1 MSELRNTFFIFLLLA
16 FAALPA
22 EALEIG
28 ASVGPVPLVTLEGLQ
43 LTMDNY
49 GERRG
54 TVVVFL
60 SARCAATAEQMDE
73 INKTHERY
81 REDEVLFVG
90 VVSKPDE
97 DAEEIR
103 AFAQNRGSIF
113 PMYRDP
119 EGVVTKQLSA
129 KRSPEFFLLD
139 DTGKLLYH
147 GGLHDES
154 GAASLDLA
162 IQALLKNDPVTVAET
177 PVPGTPLDVA
187 GEKMTI
193 DDPYGSM
200 RYYSSFVFDKI
211 PGVAVHHC
219 STLAEAPNGDLLCLW
234 YAGSYESADDQALY
248 LARLPKGEREWSTP
262 ERIVYNPEQPP
273 GNAVI
278 FRTPDNKV
286 GIVWARMEQ
295 RRPMRRGTGWSK
307 CRPMY
312 RTSKDNGHT
321 WSEDTEIPGMF
332 GTTPRNVPLML
343 KDGRLAL
350 PDSGETEEGRGS
362 FLLFLGEDGKTWTP
376 GGLMNGGSQPTVIQ
390 RDDGG
395 LLSLMRSHP
404 RITMALSSDGGKSW
418 SEGVPTEL
426 KNPGSGI
433 AMTKLKSGRVLLVFN
448 DTDQSD
454 RYPLSIIQSTDDGN
468 TWEEQ
473 RTLEADWGE
482 FSYPSIIQADD
493 GMIHISYTYRR
504 YTMKH
509 VAFDEGW
516 LIHEERP
523 N

>member
-1 MSELRNTFFIFLLLA
+1 MHRFCGVIWIFLLLV
-16 FAALPA
+16 FASLPA
-22 EALEIG
+22 GGLEIG
-28 ASVGPVPLVTLEGLQ
+28 ARVGPVPLTSLEGLQ
-43 LTMDNY
+43 RTMDNY
-49 GERRG
+49 DERRG

-60 SARCAATAEQMDE
+60 SARCAVTAKQMSE

-81 REDEVLFVG
+81 RTDEVLFVG
-90 VVSKPDE
+90 VVSKPEE
-97 DAEEIR
+97 DAEEICD
-103 AFAQNRGSIF
+103 FAQRRGTIF
-113 PMYRDP
+113 PIYRDP
-119 EGVVTKQLSA
+119 EGVVAKQLSA
-129 KRSPEFFLLD
+129 ERSPEFFLLD
-139 DTGKLLYH
+139 NTGKLLYH
-147 GGLHDES
+147 GGLYDVD

-162 IQALLKNDPVTVAET
+162 IQALLKGTSVATAET
-177 PVPGTPLDVA
+177 PVSGTPLDVA
-187 GEKMTI
+187 GEKTVI

-200 RYYSSFVFDKI
+200 RYYSSFVFDKT

-248 LARLPKGEREWSTP
+248 LSRLPKGERQWTKP
-262 ERIVYNPEQPP
+262 ERVLYNPEQPP

-278 FRTPDNKV
+278 FRAPNNTV
-286 GIVWARMEQ
+286 GIVWGRMEQ
-295 RRPMRRGTGWSK
+295 SRPMRRGTGWSK
-307 CRPMY
+307 CRPMF
-312 RTSKDNGHT
+312 RTSHDDGYT
-321 WSEDTEIPGMF
+321 WSEDVEIPGMF

-343 KDGRLAL
+343 KEGRLAL
-350 PDSGETEEGRGS
+350 PISGETEEGRGS
-362 FLLFLGEDGKTWTP
+362 FLLFLGGDGKTWTP
-376 GGLMNGGSQPTVIQ
+376 SGFMNGGSQPTVIQ
-390 RDDGG
+390 RDNGE

-404 RITMALSSDGGKSW
+404 RITMAVSGDAGKTW
-418 SEGVPTEL
+418 SNGTATEL

-433 AMTKLKSGRVLLVFN
+433 AMTKLKSGRVVLVFN

-454 RYPLSIIQSTDDGN
+454 RYPLSIIQSTDDGK
-468 TWEEQ
+468 TWTEQ

-482 FSYPSIIQADD
+482 FSYPCIIQADD